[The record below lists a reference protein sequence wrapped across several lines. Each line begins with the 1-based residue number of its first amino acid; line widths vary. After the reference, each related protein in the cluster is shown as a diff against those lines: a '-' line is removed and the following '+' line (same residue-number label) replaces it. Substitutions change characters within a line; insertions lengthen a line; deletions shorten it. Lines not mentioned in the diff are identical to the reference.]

1 MPGLAQQVCGAG
13 ADSSFRSLTFRR
25 DLGEDQCLARMCD
38 QAALRLPAVI
48 CTRVVAVVAPNLH
61 ALVGDKDAGSAVA
74 AHALEVAGFL
84 HQVMTQAPDEF
95 RLRHGR
101 LGDVVEDWHGIRHG
115 RWRNL
120 KGTN

>member
-1 MPGLAQQVCGAG
+1 VFFCTVFSHCGAD
-13 ADSSFRSLTFRR
+13 ASFRSLTFRR
-25 DLGEDQCLARMCD
+25 DLGEDQRLARMCD
-38 QAALRLPAVI
+38 QAALRLHAVI